1 MSRLLGEQELA
12 ADNLSLFALR
22 LSSLYYII
30 AFHGRA
36 SWHLVFVEVLAVSEQ
51 FEYGANVQTGPL
63 RQKNCDCI
71 DERLYWET
79 IFEGRLHHGGNRM
92 DDEKE
97 TKVRFET
104 LSAEKIPFGKNNFL
118 EVARK
123 KAITDEGDSE
133 FISVSRGYFLPDGSE
148 KYKKSIT
155 IPDDPTIKAFVT
167 EKINKL

>member
-1 MSRLLGEQELA
+1 
-12 ADNLSLFALR
+12 
-22 LSSLYYII
+22 
-30 AFHGRA
+30 
-36 SWHLVFVEVLAVSEQ
+36 
-51 FEYGANVQTGPL
+51 
-63 RQKNCDCI
+63 
-71 DERLYWET
+71 
-79 IFEGRLHHGGNRM
+79 M
-92 DDEKE
+92 DDEQQ

-155 IPDDPTIKAFVT
+155 IPDDPVIKSFVT
-167 EKINKL
+167 EKISKL

>member
-1 MSRLLGEQELA
+1 
-12 ADNLSLFALR
+12 
-22 LSSLYYII
+22 
-30 AFHGRA
+30 
-36 SWHLVFVEVLAVSEQ
+36 
-51 FEYGANVQTGPL
+51 
-63 RQKNCDCI
+63 
-71 DERLYWET
+71 
-79 IFEGRLHHGGNRM
+79 M
-92 DDEKE
+92 DDEQQ

-155 IPDDPTIKAFVT
+155 IPDDPAIGRSWAPGPRGTAPPASAR
-167 EKINKL
+167 